1 MPIREDFSAFRDVF
15 REEAGVFLEKFR
27 NAAVDGAQSVGEQL
41 KESAIELL
49 PESSVI
55 AEKLRT
61 AFQSGATIAGEQIA
75 AAGARFAEALR
86 AARPK

>member
-1 MPIREDFSAFRDVF
+1 MPIREDLDAFKNVF
-15 REEAGVFLEKFR
+15 NEEAGVFIEKLR
-27 NAAVDGAQSVGEQL
+27 NAAADGAQSISEQL
-41 KESAIELL
+41 KESAVELL
-49 PESSVI
+49 PESAVI
-55 AEKLRT
+55 ADKLRT